1 MGHAGLPQSP
11 AEGEE
16 SRRVAGVDVEDGREV
31 TVATRYGV
39 EGSPYEPVQTGQ
51 VAHGRRVD
59 QAYALDL
66 RRDAGVDRRVG
77 ECLAS
82 GGRAALQVVQGTR
95 DTLGHV
101 HAGMRHLF
109 DERADP
115 KRTGQILAVTG

>member
-51 VAHGRRVD
+51 VAHGREMREVGRGVERHYRGHPGVPD
-59 QAYALDL
+59 AVNHDHRGPPPRGGL
-66 RRDAGVDRRVG
+66 RPGVMAGDVSIRR
-77 ECLAS
+77 
-82 GGRAALQVVQGTR
+82 RQ
-95 DTLGHV
+95 
-101 HAGMRHLF
+101 
-109 DERADP
+109 
-115 KRTGQILAVTG
+115 